1 MNEVKLI
8 RTDSMGDPLFE
19 RRTLVRNVHIDAKFL
34 QRNIQSSLVA
44 QLRMKYE
51 GVCVAEGYIQRRSIT
66 VIEHSLGRTNLIK
79 GGLDYTVKFQADV
92 CMPHP
97 KQVFRMPV
105 TLKSKIGVHA
115 ELTPVKA
122 LLPRDLH
129 IGIDDFEALAE
140 GEEIEFEV
148 EGARFQQGDET
159 IVVLGKL
166 RSIVKTQ
173 GSETKT
179 TEVGDAIPL
188 LAAPVPGA
196 DGEPALKKV
205 TVDLASTKGP
215 EATAR
220 KRRVR
225 LNPEAKLNE
234 PQPQGTVEGKA

>member
-1 MNEVKLI
+1 
-8 RTDSMGDPLFE
+8 MGDPLFE

-105 TLKSKIGVHA
+105 TLKSKIGIHA
-115 ELTPVKA
+115 ELTPIKA

-129 IGIDDFEALAE
+129 IGLDDFDGLSE
-140 GEEIEFEV
+140 GQEIEFEV

-166 RSIVKTQ
+166 RSIIKTQ
-173 GSETKT
+173 GSETQT
-179 TEVGDAIPL
+179 TEVSDGLPL
-188 LAAPVPGA
+188 LAAPVT
-196 DGEPALKKV
+196 GEGESAVKKV
-205 TVDLASTKGP
+205 TVDLASTKGAEP
-215 EATAR
+215 AR

-234 PQPQGTVEGKA
+234 PKPQGTVEGKA